1 MHEFGR
7 EISREKDVA
16 LGTGVK
22 RITLKM
28 LQEEQQLEILKK
40 KKNYYTKENVITV
53 YCLPLWTILLI
64 DLF

>member
-40 KKNYYTKENVITV
+40 KKKIIT
-53 YCLPLWTILLI
+53 LKKM
-64 DLF
+64 

>member
-22 RITLKM
+22 RIMLKM

-40 KKNYYTKENVITV
+40 KVIT
-53 YCLPLWTILLI
+53 LKKM
-64 DLF
+64 